1 MSDLNGYAIQTSG
14 LVKRYEDITAVDGV
28 DLAVERNTIFALLG
42 PNGAGKT
49 TMVSMLST
57 LLKPTS
63 GTATVAGLDVIKDA
77 KAVRSRIGITFQET
91 VLDDDL
97 TGLQSLEFHG
107 RLYGMSR
114 SAIKAKANELLALTE
129 LEEAA
134 KKQVKKY
141 SGGMKRRLE
150 LARGLMTEPDVLFL
164 DEPTLG
170 VDHQNR
176 AAIGEYILGLKQAKG
191 MTVFLTTHYMD
202 EAARLSDQVAIIDHG
217 KIVKQ
222 GSPTELIESMGAD
235 TMLVR
240 GLGDEQAFATAVE
253 RMSFVEKVSPGKNYV
268 QVGLD
273 SGSKRMVEVIGA
285 ASEAGYTIEDIS
297 VSKPSLGDVFLRYT
311 GSEFRD

>member
-1 MSDLNGYAIQTSG
+1 MSDRNGLAIEAAG
-14 LVKRYEDITAVDGV
+14 LVKRYEDLTAVDGV
-28 DLAVERNTIFALLG
+28 DLAVERNTIFSLLG

-49 TMVSMLST
+49 TTVSMLST
-57 LLKPTS
+57 LLEPTS
-63 GTATVAGLDVIKDA
+63 GSATVAGLDVAKDA
-77 KAVRSRIGITFQET
+77 KGVRRRIGITFQET

-97 TGLQSLEFHG
+97 TGRQSLEFHG

-114 SAIKAKANELLALTE
+114 AAIKSKADELLALTE

-134 KKQVKKY
+134 GKQVRKY

-176 AAIGEYILGLKQAKG
+176 AAIGEYILGLRQEKEL
-191 MTVFLTTHYMD
+191 TVFLTTHYMD
-202 EAARLSDQVAIIDHG
+202 EAEHLSDQVAIIDHG
-217 KIVKQ
+217 KIVTQ
-222 GSPTELIESMGAD
+222 GTPAELIESMGTD
-235 TMLVR
+235 TVLVR
-240 GLGDEQAFATAVE
+240 GSGDERAFAEAVG
-253 RMSFVEKVSPGKNYV
+253 RMSFVTDACPGGGYV

-273 SGSKRMVEVIGA
+273 SGNRRMVDVVGA
-285 ASEAGYTIEDIS
+285 AAASGFTIEDIS

-311 GSEFRD
+311 GSELRD